1 MDEWIDLA
9 LWVSVIDSD
18 AADPHPGGRAGR
30 RAGRSEQRERERNVR
45 SRSLDR

>member
-18 AADPHPGGRAGR
+18 AADPHPGGRAG
-30 RAGRSEQRERERNVR
+30 GEE
-45 SRSLDR
+45 